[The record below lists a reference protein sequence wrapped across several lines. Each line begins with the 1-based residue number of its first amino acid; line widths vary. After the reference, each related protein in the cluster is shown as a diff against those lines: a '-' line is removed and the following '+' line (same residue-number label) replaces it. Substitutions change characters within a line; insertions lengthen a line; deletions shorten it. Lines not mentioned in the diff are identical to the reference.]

1 VTELRRVR
9 KLRERESLAR
19 PNGFNVELFAG
30 SAKDAARRAL
40 RGLPAQGMAVAP
52 SPAGR
57 RSTMQKFRSHAGFT
71 LIEMMTV
78 IAIVGFIT
86 AMGITSLRSYSRHED
101 TRKTA
106 VTLANVLTQ
115 ARSEARTSGRI
126 TYVVFNEP
134 VNGLVAAFQ
143 PGQVAAMF
151 KINDLGLV
159 DEQRPFFGPSGNNPH
174 VTRYG
179 EEGSTELKTVPLP
192 SVDESST
199 IPDGVMASTVSGMT
213 IPVDPDYGVPM
224 IGFSP
229 QGAAVTRLAPDNW
242 GGGAGGVYVTDNDE
256 MLLAVVVQPLGDVKT
271 LAYDEGAGQWR

>member
-1 VTELRRVR
+1 
-9 KLRERESLAR
+9 
-19 PNGFNVELFAG
+19 
-30 SAKDAARRAL
+30 
-40 RGLPAQGMAVAP
+40 
-52 SPAGR
+52 
-57 RSTMQKFRSHAGFT
+57 MQKFRSHAGFT
-71 LIEMMTV
+71 LLEMMTV
-78 IAIVGFIT
+78 VAIVGFIT
-86 AMGITSLRSYSRHED
+86 VMGISSMRSYSRHED

-106 VTLANVLTQ
+106 ATLANVLTQ
-115 ARSEARTSGRI
+115 ARSEARSSGRI

-134 VNGLVAAFQ
+134 TNGLVAAFQ

-151 KINDLGLV
+151 KINDLGIV
-159 DEQRPFFGPSGNNPH
+159 DEQRPFFGPGGTPD

-179 EEGSTELKTVPLP
+179 EQGSTPLKEAPLAP
-192 SVDESST
+192 DDESAT

-256 MLLAVVVQPLGDVKT
+256 MLLAVVVQPLGEVKT
-271 LAYDEGAGQWR
+271 LAFDQASGKWR